1 MRQNTIFMRG
11 YHMSS
16 NDEQNK
22 EIKKN
27 QKIESSLQEEAN
39 KNETGKNETGK
50 NETGKN
56 ETGKN
61 ETGKKETDKKETNK
75 IETDKKENDNA
86 EDNDANEKKDIE
98 VATDSGIDEN
108 KKVKRSKIWKIVRVA
123 LIVAL
128 VGVMVYEGI
137 GIYTDQKEYE
147 QAEEE
152 YDEIEDSYVVF
163 KGGVQEEASLPYPD
177 FDINHNSLRIINDAY
192 IGWLYFPAMDISY
205 PVVKERYIDEFLRVT
220 FDGKHNTAGSIF
232 MDIASNEDFRG
243 MSDFVFG
250 HNMRNGSM
258 FGSLKQLYLSDEDL
272 LKSNDSVFV
281 YTDEYIFQYKVF
293 AYYNTR
299 VGSDAYQLV
308 ETEEEYD
315 EFLSFIKS
323 HTAYKIPDDI
333 DFSQYPS
340 LLTLSTCSGKS
351 GSGNRFVVH
360 TVKVGAWKVTD

>member
-1 MRQNTIFMRG
+1 MNSKEEKDIQQDV
-11 YHMSS
+11 S
-16 NDEQNK
+16 NVKDTQEKKIDKKSEKTDENKNNETDVIVENK
-22 EIKKN
+22 E
-27 QKIESSLQEEAN
+27 
-39 KNETGKNETGK
+39 KNETSEIDAESESGES
-50 NETGKN
+50 
-56 ETGKN
+56 
-61 ETGKKETDKKETNK
+61 KKG
-75 IETDKKENDNA
+75 
-86 EDNDANEKKDIE
+86 
-98 VATDSGIDEN
+98 S
-108 KKVKRSKIWKIVRVA
+108 KVWKFVRIA
-123 LIVAL
+123 LIVIL
-128 VGVMVYEGI
+128 GCVIVYEGI

-147 QAEEE
+147 QASEE
-152 YDEIEDSYVVF
+152 YEEIEDSYVVF
-163 KGGVQEEASLPYPD
+163 KGGVQEEASLPYPAL
-177 FDINHNSLRIINDAY
+177 DINHNSLRLINDAY
-192 IGWLYFPAMDISY
+192 IGWIYFPAMDISY

-258 FGSLKQLYLSDEDL
+258 FGSLKELYLSDEDL

-315 EFLSFIKS
+315 EFLSYIQS

>member
-1 MRQNTIFMRG
+1 
-11 YHMSS
+11 MSS
-16 NDEQNK
+16 NEEQNK
-22 EIKKN
+22 EIKKD
-27 QKIESSLQEEAN
+27 QKIKSSLQEEAN

-50 NETGKN
+50 NETDKN
-56 ETGKN
+56 KTNKI
-61 ETGKKETDKKETNK
+61 ETNK
-75 IETDKKENDNA
+75 IETDKKDKAKKENDNA
-86 EDNDANEKKDIE
+86 NDANEKKDIE

-128 VGVMVYEGI
+128 VGVMVYECI

-192 IGWLYFPAMDISY
+192 VGWLYFPAMDISY

-258 FGSLKQLYLSDEDL
+258 FGSLKELYLSDEDL

-315 EFLSFIKS
+315 EFLSYIQS

>member
-1 MRQNTIFMRG
+1 
-11 YHMSS
+11 MSS

-22 EIKKN
+22 EIKKD

-39 KNETGKNETGK
+39 KKEIGKK
-50 NETGKN
+50 
-56 ETGKN
+56 
-61 ETGKKETDKKETNK
+61 ETGKKETDKKETDKNETNK
-75 IETDKKENDNA
+75 IETDKKEKDNA

-108 KKVKRSKIWKIVRVA
+108 KKVKRSIIWKIVRVA
-123 LIVAL
+123 LIIVL
-128 VGVMVYEGI
+128 IGVMVYEGI

-177 FDINHNSLRIINDAY
+177 LDINHNSLRIINDAY
-192 IGWLYFPAMDISY
+192 VGWLYFPAMDISY

-258 FGSLKQLYLSDEDL
+258 FGSLKELYLSDENL

-308 ETEEEYD
+308 ETEEQYD

-360 TVKVGAWKVTD
+360 TVKVGAWKVSTIED